1 MIWYVL
7 IGVVLAAGF
16 VFAGFKLL
24 KKEEIV
30 PVVNNSETNST
41 VKSVVEEVVKMN
53 LQLRLKTND
62 PEVRNGFEN
71 LFDKVIRLDNLVND
85 PKNYS
90 ELTVIFN
97 RMTEKY
103 IPNLLN
109 PFLKMEASEQ
119 VKNKAVLIESL
130 NTLAEQL
137 ERTEEAFNSADVA
150 ELNKMASFID
160 TMIGGVYN
168 AK

>member
-1 MIWYVL
+1 MTIYIIL
-7 IGVVLAAGF
+7 GVVFAAGF
-16 VFAGFKLL
+16 VFAGYKLL
-24 KKEEIV
+24 KKGEIT
-30 PVVNNSETNST
+30 PVVNNTPEVV
-41 VKSVVEEVVKMN
+41 VKSVVEDIVKMN

-62 PEVRNGFEN
+62 TEVRAGFEN
-71 LFDKVIRLDNLVND
+71 LFDKVIKLDNLVND
-85 PKNYS
+85 PKNFS

-109 PFLKMEASEQ
+109 PFLKMEESEQ
-119 VKNKAVLIESL
+119 LKNKAVLIESL

-137 ERTEEAFNSADVA
+137 EKTEEAFNSADVA

-168 AK
+168 AN

>member
-1 MIWYVL
+1 MSIYIIL
-7 IGVVLAAGF
+7 GVVFAAGF
-16 VFAGFKLL
+16 VFAGYKLL
-24 KKEEIV
+24 KKEEIT
-30 PVVNNSETNST
+30 PVVNNTQEVV
-41 VKSVVEEVVKMN
+41 VKSVVEDIVKMN

-62 PEVRNGFEN
+62 TEVRAGFEN
-71 LFDKVIRLDNLVND
+71 LFDKVIKLDNLVND
-85 PKNYS
+85 PKNFS

-109 PFLKMEASEQ
+109 PFLKMEESEQ
-119 VKNKAVLIESL
+119 LKNKAVLIESL

-137 ERTEEAFNSADVA
+137 EKTEEAFNSADVA

-168 AK
+168 AN